1 MPNPQVLS
9 PRIRGFICVNAHPG
23 GCAANVDRQ
32 IAVAQAGSSG
42 ASGSASPGFGAA
54 LVIGAS
60 TGYGLS
66 SLITTTFGYGADAVA
81 VGYERQNQG
90 PRTASAGWYNLAAV
104 ARRAKEAG
112 RAVHNVN
119 GDAFTNEIKAETIAA
134 VKRLGKK
141 VDAVIYSLAAPRR
154 TDPTTGESF
163 TSVLKPLGQAYSS
176 KSIDL
181 NTDQLTSVQLEPAT
195 EADVAATVKVMG
207 GEDWALWMKALA
219 AEDLLAEGCHTVAYS
234 YLGPELTYPIYRS
247 GTIGKA
253 KEHLERTAAAL
264 DAELRGRLG
273 GRAVVSVNKALV
285 TQASSAIPVVPL
297 YISILFKVMKEKG
310 THEGT
315 IEQIVRL
322 YRDHLGPGKTPQLD
336 EGGRIR
342 LDDREL
348 APDVQSTGLALWHAV
363 TNENLFATTDYAGF
377 KREFRE
383 LFGFEVPGVDYTQP
397 VDIDLPLNLA

>member
-1 MPNPQVLS
+1 
-9 PRIRGFICVNAHPG
+9 
-23 GCAANVDRQ
+23 
-32 IAVAQAGSSG
+32 VAE
-42 ASGSASPGFGAA
+42 
-54 LVIGAS
+54 VH
-60 TGYGLS
+60 
-66 SLITTTFGYGADAVA
+66 
-81 VGYERQNQG
+81 
-90 PRTASAGWYNLAAV
+90 
-104 ARRAKEAG
+104 RRARAEG
-112 RAVHNVN
+112 RAVETVN
-119 GDAFTNEIKAETIAA
+119 GDAFSNEVKADVVARLKRA
-134 VKRLGKK
+134 GVKLDS
-141 VDAVIYSLAAPRR
+141 VVYSVASPRR
-154 TDPTTGESF
+154 TDPATGQSHA
-163 TSVLKPLGQAYSS
+163 SVLKPLGKPFAS
-176 KSIDL
+176 KSINL
-181 NTDQLTSVQLEPAT
+181 NNDQVVAVEIGPAAD
-195 EADVAATVKVMG
+195 ADVDATVKVMG

-219 AEDLLAEGCHTVAYS
+219 AEDLLAEGCHSVAYS

-342 LDDREL
+342 LDDLEL
-348 APDVQSTGLALWHAV
+348 SPDVQSAGLALWHAV
-363 TNENLFATTDYAGF
+363 TNENLLATTDYAGF

-383 LFGFEVPGVDYTQP
+383 LFGFEVPGIDYAQP
-397 VDIDLPLNLA
+397 VDTDVPLNLA